1 MTRRLVAF
9 TLLAAT
15 GSSACTLGPNYKR
28 PTITPPPA
36 YRSVTVTP
44 EQARSIADL
53 AWAELFNEPELTALI
68 REAIDHNLDLMA
80 ALARVEEFRGRAA
93 LSRADLRPFVGG
105 QFSTSAVPNR
115 DDLDNSYSG
124 SLFFNWEIDFFGRLR
139 RGAEASVADLLATE
153 SGTRAVMS
161 LIVTDVAQLYVTL
174 RTFDEQLAIIQ
185 RTIKAQEESLDLV
198 QKLAAGGVASGSEV
212 QQALNQLAT
221 TRAAL
226 PRTERQLL
234 QAENA
239 LSVLL
244 GRPPAA
250 VVRGTGPSTLPTAPD
265 IPVGLPSQLLER
277 RPDIVAAEQQLHA
290 AVARLGVAVASKI
303 PIPRIGLTGSFGR
316 VSTSLEDFFGGGDRG
331 QNVLSFG
338 PFLDI
343 PLYDGGAGS
352 ARVRIA
358 RAQAEQA
365 ALAYRNTILI
375 SLREVADALVTI
387 QKIREE
393 IADNEVRTEA
403 AREYLR
409 LTDLRYRG
417 GVVSYL
423 EVLDAQRQLFAAET
437 DLTDTRGTQLLAVVQ
452 LYRALGGGWSNDE
465 LSKLAERPATAMQ

>member
-1 MTRRLVAF
+1 MTRRLIAF
-9 TLLAAT
+9 TLLAAA
-15 GSSACTLGPNYKR
+15 GSSACTMGPNYKR

-36 YRSVTVTP
+36 YRGVTVTP
-44 EQARSIADL
+44 EQGRSIADL

-93 LSRADLRPFVGG
+93 LSGADLRPFVGG
-105 QFSTSAVPNR
+105 QFSTRSVPNR

-161 LIVTDVAQLYVTL
+161 LIVTDVAQLYVML

-198 QKLAAGGVASGSEV
+198 QKLAAGGVGAGSED
-212 QQALNQLAT
+212 QQALTHPAT
-221 TRAAL
+221 PRAAL

-316 VSTSLEDFFGGGDRG
+316 VSTSLEDFFGGGERG

-393 IADNEVRTEA
+393 IADNEVR
-403 AREYLR
+403 
-409 LTDLRYRG
+409 
-417 GVVSYL
+417 
-423 EVLDAQRQLFAAET
+423 
-437 DLTDTRGTQLLAVVQ
+437 
-452 LYRALGGGWSNDE
+452 
-465 LSKLAERPATAMQ
+465 